1 MPQLDGVVSS
11 ANSWNRTHTMP
22 TEALLPR
29 GGAVGPRSHRDPFA
43 LLAMFSLLNVLIY
56 LDRGAISSNGINA
69 DGVVKD
75 FDVSVRFQS
84 LPTIEQSIDRTNEQ
98 SNERSYSLAIQ
109 TPGCPRRPPAL
120 GLYDRPARQLS
131 DIRVAGIVAKP

>member
-1 MPQLDGVVSS
+1 MPVRPRMPQLDGVSS
-11 ANSWNRTHTMP
+11 ASSGNHTNTMP

-75 FDVSVRFQS
+75 FDVSVR
-84 LPTIEQSIDRTNEQ
+84 SISPDDRSNGRTNE
-98 SNERSYSLAIQ
+98 
-109 TPGCPRRPPAL
+109 
-120 GLYDRPARQLS
+120 
-131 DIRVAGIVAKP
+131 

>member
-1 MPQLDGVVSS
+1 VPVRPRMPQLDGVVSS

-75 FDVSVRFQS
+75 FDVSVR
-84 LPTIEQSIDRTNEQ
+84 SISPDDRTVDRTD
-98 SNERSYSLAIQ
+98 ERTVERTILLACN
-109 TPGCPRRPPAL
+109 TNTRLSATASCPRPL
-120 GLYDRPARQLS
+120 
-131 DIRVAGIVAKP
+131 